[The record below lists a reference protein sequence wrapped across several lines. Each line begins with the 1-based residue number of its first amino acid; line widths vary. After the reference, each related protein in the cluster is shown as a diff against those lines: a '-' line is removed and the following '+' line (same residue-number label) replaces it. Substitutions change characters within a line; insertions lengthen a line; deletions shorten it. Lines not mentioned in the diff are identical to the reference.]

1 MQVINTGVAVGI
13 VLTPAEAQRL
23 SADLVR
29 AGACLQSDVHE
40 DDDYATG
47 DRLEQLG
54 VELELSEKEDLPSR
68 PYEDVP
74 GR

>member
-1 MQVINTGVAVGI
+1 MQVINTGVTVGI
-13 VLTPAEAQRL
+13 LLTLAEARRL

-29 AGACLQSDVHE
+29 AGSRVQSDMHE
-40 DDDYATG
+40 DDDYAMG

-54 VELELSEKEDLPSR
+54 VELELSEKEDLPPR
-68 PYEDVP
+68 AYEDVP